1 MARWMKTLAIGMF
14 RFVDNDV
21 SLELL
26 PNANYAII
34 FNAILLWG
42 MEDYKKFKIR
52 MMNFQDPSHEFNY
65 SLKEN
70 YTLPYITLLDFVE
83 YPYYSKKLICI

>member
-1 MARWMKTLAIGMF
+1 MDENIGN
-14 RFVDNDV
+14 RHVWFVDNDV

-42 MEDYKKFKIR
+42 KED
-52 MMNFQDPSHEFNY
+52 
-65 SLKEN
+65 
-70 YTLPYITLLDFVE
+70 
-83 YPYYSKKLICI
+83 

>member
-1 MARWMKTLAIGMF
+1 MARWMKTLAIGVF
-14 RFVDNDV
+14 RFVDNNV

-42 MEDYKKFKIR
+42 MED
-52 MMNFQDPSHEFNY
+52 
-65 SLKEN
+65 
-70 YTLPYITLLDFVE
+70 
-83 YPYYSKKLICI
+83 